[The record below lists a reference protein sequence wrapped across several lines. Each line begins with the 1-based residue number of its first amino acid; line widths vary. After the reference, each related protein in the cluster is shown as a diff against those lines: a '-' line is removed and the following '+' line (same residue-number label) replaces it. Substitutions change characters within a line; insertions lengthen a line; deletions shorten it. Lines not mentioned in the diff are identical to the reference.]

1 MSGYYGVFELLNKGN
16 PLAEDKSERPVC
28 SLYGLKDFI
37 DGTDLP
43 LSSGGCNP
51 SPSSLFL
58 NIDTPCIGSLLSIIG
73 SSTSVV

>member
-1 MSGYYGVFELLNKGN
+1 MLLIKGKA
-16 PLAEDKSERPVC
+16 LADDKSDLPVC

-43 LSSGGCNP
+43 LNYAGSTD

-58 NIDTPCIGSLLSIIG
+58 SIETP
-73 SSTSVV
+73 